1 MAPYFYLL
9 LIHNYQKM
17 QKKILLLTLC
27 LSLLTMSLLRAQTIK
42 LEADAE
48 AVKKF
53 MNTIRAQELKD
64 HLYILASD
72 EYEGRETGTLG
83 QKKAADYIARHFMEN
98 GLTGPV
104 KDNPNPYLQPINF
117 FGRYVS
123 SVQLSSP
130 NTALALGEDFV
141 TRSISDLEL
150 KDAGLVFIGYG
161 LELAEYNDLEGLDLE
176 GKGVVMLSGTPT
188 DKKGEPLFENA
199 PNFRQIYRNLL
210 DKGVQY
216 IITMPATEEEA
227 QSRISL
233 FGTGVTKPR
242 LSLEQG
248 QSRRSS
254 SPSLIARPSAVAR
267 LFGESPQKFQKA
279 IEKGSKKGKPMGG
292 QYSTTASI
300 KFDYR
305 DAPIP
310 SENVLGFMEGTDLK
324 DEILVITSH
333 YDHVGVNANGD
344 INNGADDDGS
354 GTVSVLEIVN
364 AFAEAVKNGYRPRR
378 SILFMTVTGEE
389 KGLLGSSYY
398 SDHPIFPLD
407 KTVTNL
413 NIDMVG
419 RIDPDRADDPDYIYI
434 IGSTMLS
441 SDLHKISESVA
452 GKFVNDLELD
462 YKYNSKDDPQRFYY
476 RSDHYNFAKH
486 NIPIIFYFNG
496 THEDYHRPTDTPDKI
511 EYELME
517 KRARLVF
524 VTAWEI
530 ANREQAPVVDQVE
543 TND

>member
-1 MAPYFYLL
+1 
-9 LIHNYQKM
+9 M
-17 QKKILLLTLC
+17 QKNILLLTLSMC
-27 LSLLTMSLLRAQTIK
+27 LWISPLLRAQSIE

-48 AVKKF
+48 ALKKF
-53 MNTIRAQELKD
+53 METISAEELKE
-64 HLYILASD
+64 HLYVLASD

-98 GLTGPV
+98 GLSGPV
-104 KDNPNPYLQPINF
+104 KDNPNPYFQPINF

-123 SVQLSSP
+123 SVQLASP
-130 NTALALGEDFV
+130 NARLQLGKDFV
-141 TRSISDLEL
+141 TRSISDLDLQNAEL
-150 KDAGLVFIGYG
+150 IFIGYG
-161 LELAEYNDLEGLDLE
+161 LEMESYNDLEGLNLD
-176 GKGVVMLSGTPT
+176 GKGVVMLTGTPT
-188 DKKGEPLFENA
+188 NQKGEPLFEDA

-210 DKGVQY
+210 DKGIRY
-216 IITMPATEEEA
+216 IISMPTSEEEA
-227 QSRISL
+227 QSRINM

-242 LSLEQG
+242 LSLEKG
-248 QSRRSS
+248 QSRRAS
-254 SPSLIARPSAVAR
+254 SPSLIASPSAVAR
-267 LFGESPQKFQKA
+267 LFGESPEKFQKT
-279 IEKGSKKGKPMGG
+279 ITKNLKKGKPMGG
-292 QYSTTASI
+292 QFRTTASI

-310 SENVLGFMEGTDLK
+310 SENVLGFLEGTDLK
-324 DEILVITSH
+324 DEVLVITSH

-364 AFAEAVKNGYRPRR
+364 AFAEAAKNGYRPRR

-398 SDHPIFPLD
+398 ADHPIFPLD

-419 RIDPDRADDPDYIYI
+419 RVDPDRAEAPNYIYI

-452 GKFVNDLELD
+452 GKFVSDLELD

-517 KRARLVF
+517 KRAKLVF
-524 VTAWEI
+524 ATAWEI
-530 ANREQAPVVDQVE
+530 ANRDVAPEVDQVE
-543 TND
+543 NDDD

>member
-1 MAPYFYLL
+1 MR
-9 LIHNYQKM
+9 KT
-17 QKKILLLTLC
+17 ILLLSLC
-27 LSLLTMSLLRAQTIK
+27 LCLLAAPRLSAQTIK
-42 LEADAE
+42 LEADAD
-48 AVKKF
+48 AVKQF
-53 MNTIRAQELKD
+53 MQTISAEDLKE
-64 HLYILASD
+64 HLYIIASD

-83 QKKAADYIARHFMEN
+83 QKKAADYIARHFMEH

-104 KDNPNPYLQPINF
+104 KDNPNPYFQPIDF

-130 NTALALGEDFV
+130 KATLALGKDFV
-141 TRSISDLEL
+141 TRSISDLDL
-150 KDAGLVFIGYG
+150 QNAGLVFIGYG
-161 LELAEYNDLEGLDLE
+161 LEMDEYNDLDGLDLD

-188 DKKGEPLFENA
+188 DKKGEPLFEDA
-199 PNFRQIYRNLL
+199 PNFRQVYRNLL
-210 DKGVQY
+210 EKGVQY

-227 QSRISL
+227 QNRISL

-242 LSLEQG
+242 LSLEKG
-248 QSRRSS
+248 QSRRAS
-254 SPSLIARPSAVAR
+254 SPSLIASPSAVAR
-267 LFGESPQKFQKA
+267 LFGESPEKFQKA
-279 IEKGSKKGKPMGG
+279 MDKSIKKGKPMGG
-292 QYSTTASI
+292 MYSTRASI

-305 DAPIP
+305 DGLVP

-324 DEILVITSH
+324 DEIVVITSH

-354 GTVSVLEIVN
+354 GTVSVLEMVE
-364 AFAEAVKNGYRPRR
+364 AFAEAAKNGHRPRR

-398 SDHPIFPLD
+398 SDNPIFPLD

-419 RIDPDRADDPDYIYI
+419 RVDPDRAEDPDYIYI

-452 GKFVNDLELD
+452 GKFVGDLELD

-511 EYELME
+511 EYELMA
-517 KRARLVF
+517 KRAQLVF
-524 VTAWEI
+524 ATAWEI
-530 ANREQAPVVDQVE
+530 ANRDKAPVVDQVDA
-543 TND
+543 NDD

>member
-1 MAPYFYLL
+1 MR
-9 LIHNYQKM
+9 KS
-17 QKKILLLTLC
+17 ILLLVLC
-27 LSLLTMSLLRAQTIK
+27 LSLLTTNHLSAQTIE
-42 LEADAE
+42 LEADAD

-53 MNTIRAQELKD
+53 MQTISAEDLKE
-64 HLYILASD
+64 HLYIIASD

-83 QKKAADYIARHFMEN
+83 QKKAADYIARHFMKN

-104 KDNPNPYLQPINF
+104 KDNPNPYFQPINF

-123 SVQLSSP
+123 SVQLASP
-130 NTALALGEDFV
+130 NATLALGKDFV
-141 TRSISDLEL
+141 TRSISDLNL
-150 KDAGLVFIGYG
+150 QNAGLVFIGYG
-161 LELAEYNDLEGLDLE
+161 LEMDEYNDLDGLNLD
-176 GKGVVMLSGTPT
+176 GKGVVILSGTPT
-188 DKKGEPLFENA
+188 DKKGEPLLEDA
-199 PNFRQIYRNLL
+199 PNFRQVYRNLL
-210 DKGVQY
+210 GKGVQY
-216 IITMPATEEEA
+216 IISMPATEEEA
-227 QSRISL
+227 QNRISL

-242 LSLEQG
+242 LSLEKG
-248 QSRRSS
+248 QSRRASA
-254 SPSLIARPSAVAR
+254 PSLIASPSAVAH
-267 LFGESPQKFQKA
+267 LFGESPEQFQKA
-279 IEKGSKKGKPMGG
+279 MDKSIKKGKPMGG
-292 QYSTTASI
+292 MYSTTANI

-324 DEILVITSH
+324 DEIVVITAH
-333 YDHVGVNANGD
+333 YDHVGVNGNGD

-354 GTVSVLEIVN
+354 GTVSVLEIVE
-364 AFAEAVKNGYRPRR
+364 AFAEAAKNGHRPRR

-398 SDHPIFPLD
+398 SDNPIFPLD

-419 RIDPDRADDPDYIYI
+419 RIDPDRAEDPDYVYI

-452 GKFVNDLELD
+452 GKFVSDLELD

-496 THEDYHRPTDTPDKI
+496 THEDYHRPTDTVEKI
-511 EYELME
+511 EYELMA
-517 KRARLVF
+517 KRVQLVF

-530 ANREQAPVVDQVE
+530 ANRDAAPVVDQIDA
-543 TND
+543 NDD